1 MNERIVQFF
10 SFIEENKKLFGGISI
25 ALLFGKKIYTK
36 VMMFINTGKKIL
48 TAIEETSQKIDT
60 LQSDVNMLKQ
70 EAAITNELIKASKDL
85 EDIGIFDANHRGEI
99 TWVNSYLLRKLG
111 VQREDFLKYRWTD
124 YLEKHSRDAVT
135 HIWKEKVMNEDKIYI
150 ETMFYDKNG
159 TIMNVSITAHPVNV
173 NDEIHGYTG
182 TMKII
187 E

>member
-1 MNERIVQFF
+1 MNETLQQILK
-10 SFIEENKKLFGGISI
+10 ILDENKKAFGLIGAVIV
-25 ALLFGKKIYTK
+25 FGRKIYRR

-111 VQREDFLKYRWTD
+111 VQRDDFLKYRWTD
-124 YLEKHSRDAVT
+124 YLEKHSRDAIT
-135 HIWKEKVMNEDKIYI
+135 RIWKEKVMNEDKIYI
-150 ETMFYDKNG
+150 ETMFYDHTG
-159 TIMNVSITAHPVNV
+159 SLINVSIVAHPVNV
-173 NDEIHGYTG
+173 NNIIFGYTG

>member
-1 MNERIVQFF
+1 MNETLQQIFRILD
-10 SFIEENKKLFGGISI
+10 ENKKAFGLIGAVIV
-25 ALLFGKKIYTK
+25 FGRKIYRR

-111 VQREDFLKYRWTD
+111 VQRDDFLKYRWTD
-124 YLEKHSRDAVT
+124 YLEKHSREAIIR
-135 HIWKEKVMNEDKIYI
+135 IWKEKVLNEDKINI

-173 NDEIHGYTG
+173 NNVIFGYTG

>member
-1 MNERIVQFF
+1 MNETLQQIFRILD
-10 SFIEENKKLFGGISI
+10 ENKKAFGFIG
-25 ALLFGKKIYTK
+25 AVLVFGRKIYRRIMIF
-36 VMMFINTGKKIL
+36 VNTGKKIL
-48 TAIEETSQKIDT
+48 SAIEQTSQKIDV
-60 LQSDVNMLKQ
+60 LQSDMIELKQ
-70 EAAITNELIKASKDL
+70 ETAITNALIKASKDL

-150 ETMFYDKNG
+150 ETMFYDRNG
-159 TIMNVSITAHPVNV
+159 IIMNVSIAAHPVNV

>member
-48 TAIEETSQKIDT
+48 SAIEQTSQKIDV
-60 LQSDVNMLKQ
+60 LQSDMIELKQ
-70 EAAITNELIKASKDL
+70 ETAITNALIKASKDL

-111 VQREDFLKYRWTD
+111 VQREDFLKYRWAD
-124 YLEKHSRDAVT
+124 YLEKHSREAIIR
-135 HIWKEKVMNEDKIYI
+135 IWKEKVLNEDKINI

-173 NDEIHGYTG
+173 NNVIFGYTG

>member
-48 TAIEETSQKIDT
+48 SAIEQTSHKIDT
-60 LQSDVNMLKQ
+60 LQSDMIELKQ
-70 EAAITNELIKASKDL
+70 ETSITNALIKASKDL

-111 VQREDFLKYRWTD
+111 VQREDFLKYRWAD
-124 YLEKHSRDAVT
+124 YLEKHSREAIIR
-135 HIWKEKVMNEDKIYI
+135 IWKEKVLNEDKINI

-173 NDEIHGYTG
+173 NNVIFGYTG

>member
-1 MNERIVQFF
+1 VNETLQQILK
-10 SFIEENKKLFGGISI
+10 ILDENKKAFGLIGAVIV
-25 ALLFGKKIYTK
+25 FGRKIYRR

-111 VQREDFLKYRWTD
+111 VQRDDFLKYRWTD
-124 YLEKHSRDAVT
+124 YLEKHSRDAIT
-135 HIWKEKVMNEDKIYI
+135 RIWKEKVMNEDKIYI
-150 ETMFYDKNG
+150 ETMFYDHTG
-159 TIMNVSITAHPVNV
+159 SLINVSIVAHPVNV
-173 NDEIHGYTG
+173 NNIIFGYTG